1 MDRLTPPDVTFGV
14 KTTPMRVSYPEILR
28 VWEEADELPELADA
42 WLWDHLMPLA
52 GPKDGDVLEGWTLL
66 SALAARTRRLRLGLL
81 VTANPLRH
89 PALLGKMATTVDVL
103 SGGRLVMGLGVGG
116 THQPAGAGGIAG
128 ENPAVAEYAGY
139 GLSLVPPGE
148 GIARLA
154 ETIEV
159 LRGMWSGE
167 AFDYAGRWTTLT
179 GNHNRPGPV
188 QRPGPPIL
196 IGGWGTRLLR
206 LVAERADIWNVPGPP
221 HNGVATV
228 AERARVLDAHCAAI
242 GRDPATL
249 TRSVQYIVSYQDPA
263 RDRAVLAELIAAG
276 FTHLVLSL
284 RAPYPPGVA
293 TWLVEEIVRPLR
305 GE

>member
-1 MDRLTPPDVTFGV
+1 MDRLTPPEVTFGV
-14 KTTPMRVSYPEILR
+14 KTTPMRVGYPEILR
-28 VWEEADELPELADA
+28 VWEEADELPELVDA
-42 WLWDHLMPLA
+42 WLWDHLMPLV

-81 VTANPLRH
+81 VTANPLRR

-139 GLSLVPPGE
+139 GLDLVPPGE

-221 HNGVATV
+221 HNAVAAV

-293 TWLVEEIVRPLR
+293 KWLVEEIVRPLR